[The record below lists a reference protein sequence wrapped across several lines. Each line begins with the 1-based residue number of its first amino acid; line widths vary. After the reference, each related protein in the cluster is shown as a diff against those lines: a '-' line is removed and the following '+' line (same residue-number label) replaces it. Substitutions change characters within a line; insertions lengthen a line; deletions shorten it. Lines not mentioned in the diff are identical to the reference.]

1 MNKKIRAWIVDDD
14 SLYSQTLADVVGMN
28 RKVGEV
34 RCFMSAEDALSTLHA
49 SRKPPDIIF
58 LDINLPG
65 MNGLEAIEPI
75 KDIHP
80 DTQILLMSG
89 TQSRE
94 DAQMGFHRGAVG
106 FLSKVSTI
114 DDIEGAILNAVKLIG
129 GAQRQRTS

>member
-1 MNKKIRAWIVDDD
+1 MNNKIRAWIVDDD

-34 RCFMSAEDALSTLHA
+34 RCFANAEDALRTLHT

-75 KDIHP
+75 KVLHP

-94 DAQMGFHRGAVG
+94 NSQMGFHRGAVG

-114 DDIEGAILNAVKLIG
+114 DDIDGAITNAVKLMG
-129 GAQRQRTS
+129 GVRRQRAS

>member
-1 MNKKIRAWIVDDD
+1 MTKKIRAWIVDDD
-14 SLYSQTLADVVGMN
+14 SMYSRALADVVGMN
-28 RKVGEV
+28 GKVGEI
-34 RCFMSAEDALSTLHA
+34 RCFMSAEDALSSLHT

-75 KDIHP
+75 KIRCP

-94 DAQMGFHRGAVG
+94 EAQLGFHRGAVG

-114 DDIEGAILNAVKLIG
+114 DDIDCAIMNAVKLMG
-129 GAQRQRTS
+129 GVRRPRAS